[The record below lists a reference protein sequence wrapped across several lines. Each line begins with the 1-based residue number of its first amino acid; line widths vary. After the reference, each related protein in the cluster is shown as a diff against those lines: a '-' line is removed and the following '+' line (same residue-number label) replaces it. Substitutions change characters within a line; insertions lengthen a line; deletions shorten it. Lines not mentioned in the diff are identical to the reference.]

1 MINHHVPRMEAM
13 ERDWEEG
20 IDALF
25 MMSHLLRIELRIERT
40 STVLASALL
49 FYGEWDQGNSADW
62 IGTTIVRVG
71 SLL

>member
-25 MMSHLLRIELRIERT
+25 MMSHLLRIELRIEIT

-49 FYGEWDQGNSADW
+49 FYSMANGTKVILL
-62 IGTTIVRVG
+62 IGSGR
-71 SLL
+71 L